1 MRFFKCVQP
10 LIPKKM
16 SLVRKLFQNQTISN
30 KSVKT
35 IMSSYVHNSA
45 ELTFQKSSLS
55 SFTSLSMLYLVSAW
69 SFFCIWW
76 AWYLSLL
83 ALLGYRSLS
92 FLSVTLSAFWVSA
105 CAPTKL
111 PLSWVH
117 STIFP
122 YGVQCVHAS
131 LCVHVCT
138 CMCGHACV
146 YMKLCVRTHFKES
159 NFISRCFLSNFLE
172 AGSHFIAK

>member
-1 MRFFKCVQP
+1 MCSFKCVQP

-30 KSVKT
+30 KSAKT
-35 IMSSYVHNSA
+35 IMSSYVYNSA

-83 ALLGYRSLS
+83 ALSGLPFPLLS
-92 FLSVTLSAFWVSA
+92 VCHTKCFLSICLCTYETSTQLSSFHYFSIWS
-105 CAPTKL
+105 
-111 PLSWVH
+111 
-117 STIFP
+117 
-122 YGVQCVHAS
+122 
-131 LCVHVCT
+131 
-138 CMCGHACV
+138 ACV
-146 YMKLCVRTHFKES
+146 YMHLCVSVYVHAWVDMHVCTWNCVCTHT
-159 NFISRCFLSNFLE
+159 SRRVIPYPDVFFQTFWRQGLTL
-172 AGSHFIAK
+172 